1 MSDANQDETDLPPS
15 RSQRKRDAHAIKDLG
30 ESLVNLEPSVVARFD
45 LPEFIV
51 DVINETRRIR
61 QHGARK
67 RQLQYLAKQLRQ
79 IDTDHLVQHLEQI
92 QRPHQ
97 EDVALLHQIERWRD
111 RLLQQGQ
118 QALTDFI
125 DQHPQADRQQLRQ
138 LIRNAQHQAQQ
149 QTAPKAARQ
158 LFKYIRELLSAQQDD
173 QA

>member
-1 MSDANQDETDLPPS
+1 MSDANNDETDLAPS
-15 RSQRKRDAHAIKDLG
+15 RSQRKRDAHAIRDLG
-30 ESLVNLEPSVVARFD
+30 ESLVNLEAGQLARFE
-45 LPEFIV
+45 LPEFILN
-51 DVINETRRIR
+51 VINETRRIR

-79 IDTDHLVQHLEQI
+79 IDTDILLQHLQQL

-111 RLLQQGQ
+111 RLLQEGQ
-118 QALTDFI
+118 DALTDFI
-125 DQHPQADRQQLRQ
+125 DHHPLADRQLLRQ
-138 LIRNAQHQAQQ
+138 LIRNAQHQAEK

-158 LFKYIRELLSAQQDD
+158 LFKYIRELLSGPQDD